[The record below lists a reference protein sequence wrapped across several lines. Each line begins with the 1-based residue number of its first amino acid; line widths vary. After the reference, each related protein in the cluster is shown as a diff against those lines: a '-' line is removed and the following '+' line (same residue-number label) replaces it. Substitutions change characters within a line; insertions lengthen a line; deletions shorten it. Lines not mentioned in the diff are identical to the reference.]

1 MTSNPFIARLNNFGG
16 LLSDIKA
23 SDVFDQSWYRRQCIG
38 ARLSPSPLLH
48 YMLVGWKRGLNPSPR
63 FDTKFYIE
71 RYRDVRESRSN
82 PLTHYMIHGR
92 HEGRLATRS
101 GRIFRESL
109 LPEYAPLPVFGSPAD
124 SHPRLT
130 VVIDDHTPKLLGV
143 GYLPLLGLALH
154 TAGAA
159 GFSLRVLIRSTS
171 ITTAEVSSALNAVSG
186 DSRPTIDIS
195 RRTPGPTDDVDTT
208 ETEVWWASSASSM
221 ESLRHLIPSSKLWW
235 VMTADEASRHPA
247 GEHQEAVNH
256 LLGHKDVQVIAVG
269 EDLAKA
275 LPTARVAHVVKALP
289 SLIGIKKTAHPG
301 KALGVVVVPE
311 LSESLSSTST
321 AVLEHALTHEVLD
334 PSTWSITLIG
344 LDWEPLTLSG
354 SVVVNQAHPNNPEEW
369 SAVLSGQDAA
379 LVVQAGSEPR
389 WLASEMMASG
399 IPVASGKGSVSELSG
414 ALKKALSAKTTP
426 SKAVTWSDIV
436 TPLSHL
442 VASSNG

>member
-124 SHPRLT
+124 AHPRLT
-130 VVIDDHTPKLLGV
+130 VVIDDHTPVLLGV

-154 TAGAA
+154 TADAA
-159 GFSLRVLIRSTS
+159 GFSLRVLIRSTA
-171 ITTAEVSSALNAVSG
+171 ITTTEVSSALNAVSG
-186 DSRPTIDIS
+186 QSRPTIDIS

-208 ETEVWWASSASSM
+208 ETEVWFASSASSM
-221 ESLRHLIPSSKLWW
+221 ESLRHLIPSSRLWW
-235 VMTADEASRHPA
+235 VMTADEASRQAA
-247 GEHQEAVNH
+247 GEHREAVTH
-256 LLGHKDVQVIAVG
+256 LLAHKDVNVIAVG
-269 EDLAKA
+269 DEVAKA
-275 LPTARVAHVVKALP
+275 LPKARVAHVVKTLP
-289 SLIGIKKTAHPG
+289 SLFGIKKASHKG

-311 LSESLSSTST
+311 LAESLSSTST

-334 PSTWSITLIG
+334 ATTWSIALIG
-344 LDWEPLTLSG
+344 FDWEPLTLSG
-354 SVVVNQAHPNNPEEW
+354 SVVVGQTKPGNAEEW
-369 SAVLSGQDAA
+369 TAALAGVDAA
-379 LVVQAGSEPR
+379 LILQAGSEPA
-389 WLASEMMASG
+389 WLASEVKAAG
-399 IPVASGKGSVSELSG
+399 IAAISGKGNVSELSG
-414 ALKKALSAKTTP
+414 ALKKALSAKATA
-426 SKAVTWSDIV
+426 SKGATWSATV
-436 TPLSHL
+436 APLAAL